1 MSCYTSPFQKP
12 AVRTLLGLVLGL
24 LSVAVLAPW
33 LSPYDPNAVVLDERF
48 LPASPEHWLGTDHL
62 GRDVLTRLIYGARIS
77 VGALACIVS
86 LIVVIGTVL
95 GCTAALVGGRV
106 QSCIMRLCDVF
117 MTFPTFILALFL
129 IAILG
134 SGLTNVII
142 AIVLTH
148 WAWYTRMV
156 CAMVL
161 NLKNNEYV
169 LASRVAGSPRWRM
182 LVEHILPTVLVQL
195 AVLASLDIG
204 HMLLH
209 VSALSFIGLGV
220 TPPTP
225 EWGIMLGDARP
236 YIRTQPQ
243 LMLYAGSMIFC
254 TVMLFNALGDALRD
268 ALDPHISPSPA
279 PNWAPSLAE
288 SNLRDT
294 PDPGLPTASTVRET
308 PNLRGEL

>member
-1 MSCYTSPFQKP
+1 MSCYTTPLQRPS
-12 AVRTLLGLVLGL
+12 VRILLGLVLVL
-24 LSVAVLAPW
+24 VAVAVLAPW
-33 LSPYDPNAVVLDERF
+33 VSPHDPNAVELDKRF
-48 LPASPEHWLGTDHL
+48 LPSSPEHWLGTDHL
-62 GRDVLTRLIYGARIS
+62 GRDVLTRLMYGARIS
-77 VGALACIVS
+77 VGALACILA
-86 LIVVIGTVL
+86 LIVTIGTTL
-95 GCTAALVGGRV
+95 GCIAALVGGRV

-134 SGLTNVII
+134 TGLTNVII

-161 NLKNNEYV
+161 SIKNNDYL
-169 LASRVAGSPRWRM
+169 LASRMAGSSRWGM
-182 LVEHILPTVLVQL
+182 IKEHILPTVLVQL

-243 LMLYAGSMIFC
+243 LMFYAGSMIFC
-254 TVMLFNALGDALRD
+254 TVMIFNALGDNLRD
-268 ALDPHISPSPA
+268 ALDPA
-279 PNWAPSLAE
+279 
-288 SNLRDT
+288 LR
-294 PDPGLPTASTVRET
+294 VEM
-308 PNLRGEL
+308 